1 MPHDLTSHRLT
12 THARVPH
19 SCSLVKPK
27 QHEAE
32 IAPKYFSEQPDA
44 LKSLLPQMTRTATW
58 SHSGENGSAF
68 RTVVDACTATP
79 DHSVATPVRVEAT
92 PCGVREKQHFCRS
105 FAITYAF
112 AYETKRTEN
121 APLTTMQ

>member
-1 MPHDLTSHRLT
+1 MPHSLTSHRLT

-44 LKSLLPQMTRTATW
+44 LKSVLPQMRNVA
-58 SHSGENGSAF
+58 HGN
-68 RTVVDACTATP
+68 VVAW
-79 DHSVATPVRVEAT
+79 R
-92 PCGVREKQHFCRS
+92 
-105 FAITYAF
+105 
-112 AYETKRTEN
+112 
-121 APLTTMQ
+121 